1 MESTS
6 LSLLQQ
12 ARANSPE
19 AWERLVRLYGPL
31 VEYWC
36 RKWGAQDADVE
47 DIRQEVFQGAAIA
60 LPTFR
65 RDRPGDTFRG
75 WLRVIARRRF
85 IDFCRRQKRAVEAT
99 GGSNAYL
106 KLLEVPEAED
116 DPEDDDPPDQLK
128 QLRRRAVELIRGHF
142 KAKTWQAF
150 CRCVIDERSP
160 DVVATELDMTPFAV
174 RQAKSRVLRRLR
186 GEMGDLVDNPRL
198 E

>member
-19 AWERLVRLYGPL
+19 AWERLICLYGPL
-31 VEYWC
+31 VETWC
-36 RKWGAQDADVE
+36 TRWGGQAADVE
-47 DIRQEVFQGAAIA
+47 DIRQEIFRAVALA

-75 WLRVIARRRF
+75 WLRVVARRKF
-85 IDFCRRQKRAVEAT
+85 LDFCRHRSRAAEAK
-99 GGSNAYL
+99 GGSGAYL
-106 KLLEVPEAED
+106 QLLEVPDRENPDNAD
-116 DPEDDDPPDQLK
+116 SPEQLSE
-128 QLRRRAVELIRGHF
+128 LHRRALNLIRAHF
-142 KAKTWQAF
+142 QSKTWEAF
-150 CRCVIDERSP
+150 WRCTIDGLTP
-160 DVVATELDMTPFAV
+160 MTVGAELDMTSLAV

-186 GEMGDLVDNPRL
+186 KDLGELL